1 MEELIKLVAR
11 QAGLSDDV
19 AEKGVGM
26 VAGFLQGRLPPAASA
41 QIGEVL
47 GALPSTAAKDV
58 KTTGDLVQLIS
69 RSVGLP
75 EQTAQTVLNTVLGY
89 LKTNLP
95 EPFPGLI
102 DMLLSGAGTTG
113 GGASLE
119 DLLGGMRGQ

>member
-1 MEELIKLVAR
+1 MEELIKLVAK
-11 QAGLSDDV
+11 QAGLSDDM

-26 VAGFLQGRLPPAASA
+26 VAGFLQGQLPPAASA

-75 EQTAQTVLNTVLGY
+75 EQTAETVLNVVLGY
-89 LKTNLP
+89 LKKNLP
-95 EPFPGLI
+95 EPLGGVV
-102 DMLLSGAGTTG
+102 DMLLSGAGTAG
-113 GGASLE
+113 GGAGRQ
-119 DLLGGMRGQ
+119 DLLGGILGQ